1 MSVFE
6 FYSFEMGLWNKVKGV
21 FSRIGSGIKNFATK
35 TYDWL
40 TNNKDKI
47 KNAANTLNE
56 QFGGKYKDNISN
68 YIDKGSNLADKTTNI
83 LSKGLSIIK

>member
-1 MSVFE
+1 
-6 FYSFEMGLWNKVKGV
+6 MGLWNKVKGV

-47 KNAANTLNE
+47 KDTANVLNE
-56 QFGGKYKDNISN
+56 KFGGQYKDKINDIITKGGT
-68 YIDKGSNLADKTTNI
+68 YTDKATDLLG
-83 LSKGLSIIK
+83 KGLSFINK